1 MQLRLRTLEGQHGEL
16 QALVVNR
23 NLPKSATLLRV
34 PVKPLSLHHRLAE
47 SNETIA
53 AGLQAAWSAVVKS
66 YAELASTAPPAG
78 ATSHA
83 STALAVPPPA
93 TYPFGQLTVT
103 GSFTLSQM
111 HEWIAGC
118 LPDAPARASSECSP
132 ARLSAAARTQP
143 MPWTRSRVP
152 SPCCAAA
159 DGSEDVTLAFR
170 NVFVGT
176 HLLCTY
182 RKGAATFTSDNPST
196 LAILKEVRT
205 ADGAAA
211 ALAAHRRQRQP
222 ARLHLPLG
230 ANACLRRLSPTMRP
244 FSRRESL

>member
-1 MQLRLRTLEGQHGEL
+1 MTLDLVSLLHGCSVLLAAWYTCFICLAVLLWVPVARAGVATLATYRCQESSNRVQLRLRTLEGQHGEL

-111 HEWIAGC
+111 HEWIAGS

-143 MPWTRSRVP
+143 MP
-152 SPCCAAA
+152 
-159 DGSEDVTLAFR
+159 
-170 NVFVGT
+170 
-176 HLLCTY
+176 
-182 RKGAATFTSDNPST
+182 
-196 LAILKEVRT
+196 
-205 ADGAAA
+205 
-211 ALAAHRRQRQP
+211 
-222 ARLHLPLG
+222 
-230 ANACLRRLSPTMRP
+230 
-244 FSRRESL
+244 